1 MTAIAAVLPAATVIV
16 IESALAV
23 VSSPVTN
30 ALGVKFWPSTL
41 VSRELVEP
49 AVGPR
54 EAFVDGPGNG
64 DVSVGRDE
72 VGAVDVV
79 KIP

>member
-1 MTAIAAVLPAATVIV
+1 MTARAAVVPAAAVIV

-23 VSSPVTN
+23 VSSPVPN

-41 VSRELVEP
+41 VGRELVEP
-49 AVGPR
+49 AVEAR
-54 EAFVDGPGNG
+54 EAFVDGPGN

-72 VGAVDVV
+72 VEAVDVV